1 VAATVVDRVLDL
13 AGIEQTTFRWGAN
26 K

>member
-13 AGIEQTTFRWGAN
+13 AGFTISTFRWG